1 MTPAPGSAPPARAP
15 TGSRRPLLVKKFG
28 GTSVSSLERMREVA
42 RLSFESQRGGDDV
55 VVVVSAMSGET
66 DRLLSLAR
74 KAQPLPDLREVD
86 VVAATGEQVSCALV
100 AMCIQALGGKA
111 RSLLGHQLPMLT
123 DGAFGTARIQNVG
136 CEQIGQ
142 ALAQGEIP
150 VVAGFQGVD
159 GSGNITTLG
168 RGGSDAS
175 AVALAAV
182 LGASACEIYTDVEG
196 IYTADPRV
204 IPAARK
210 LPSISYDEMLE
221 LASLGARVLQA
232 RSVEIAMR
240 HEVPLHVRSSFSSKP
255 GTWVT
260 GRDEQPLETRGPTG
274 IACARGQVQV
284 VLTGLPWREGLF
296 ADVTSLLADSGAS
309 ADMLAHAV
317 RGGDGARVDITFALP
332 EGDLDRARQP
342 LEQLAA
348 SLPGGEVR
356 VSGRLAKVSLVGI
369 GVRSDPR
376 IAAHLCRSLSCHGI
390 AVSGLVVGELRVT
403 CLVDEAASDRAA
415 QVLHDAFDLSTES
428 PAEGQP

>member
-1 MTPAPGSAPPARAP
+1 M
-15 TGSRRPLLVKKFG
+15 KKFG

-42 RLSFESQRGGDDV
+42 RLSFESQRAGDDV

-100 AMCIQALGGKA
+100 AMCIQALGGQA
-111 RSLLGHQLPMLT
+111 CSLLGHQLPMLT
-123 DGAFGTARIQNVG
+123 DGAFSTARIQHVG
-136 CEQIGQ
+136 RERIEQ

-175 AVALAAV
+175 AVALAAA

-210 LPSISYDEMLE
+210 LPSISYEEMLE

-260 GRDEQPLETRGPTG
+260 GREQQPLEARGPTG
-274 IACARGQVQV
+274 IACALGQVQV
-284 VLTGLPWREGLF
+284 VLAGLPWRESLL

-317 RGGDGARVDITFALP
+317 RGGDGVRVDITFALP
-332 EGDLDRARQP
+332 EGDLDSPRGA
-342 LEQLAA
+342 LEQLVA
-348 SLPGGEVR
+348 SLGEGEVR
-356 VSGRLAKVSLVGI
+356 ATGRLAKVSLVGI

-390 AVSGLVVGELRVT
+390 AVSGLVVGELRMT
-403 CLVDEAASDRAA
+403 CLVDEAAADRAV
-415 QVLHDAFDLSTES
+415 QLLHDAFDLSMES
-428 PAEGQP
+428 SAEGQP

>member
-1 MTPAPGSAPPARAP
+1 MTLAPGGVNAARAP
-15 TGSRRPLLVKKFG
+15 TGPRRPLLVKKFG

-42 RLSFESQRGGDDV
+42 RLSFESQRAGDDV

-111 RSLLGHQLPMLT
+111 CSLLGHQLPMLT
-123 DGAFGTARIQNVG
+123 DGSFGTARIHDVG
-136 CEQIGQ
+136 CDRIEQ

-210 LPSISYDEMLE
+210 LPSISYEEMLE

-260 GRDEQPLETRGPTG
+260 GREQQPFEARGPTG
-274 IACARGQVQV
+274 IACALGQVQV
-284 VLTGLPWREGLF
+284 VLAGVPWRESLL
-296 ADVTSLLADSGAS
+296 AEVTSLLADSGAS

-317 RGGDGARVDITFALP
+317 RGGDGARVDLTFALS
-332 EGDLDRARQP
+332 EGDLDRAREA

-356 VSGRLAKVSLVGI
+356 VSGRLARVSLVGI

-376 IAAHLCRSLSCHGI
+376 IAAHLCRSLSGHGI

-403 CLVDEAASDRAA
+403 CLVDEAASDRAV
-415 QVLHDAFDLSTES
+415 QVLHDAFELSAES
-428 PAEGQP
+428 AAEGQP